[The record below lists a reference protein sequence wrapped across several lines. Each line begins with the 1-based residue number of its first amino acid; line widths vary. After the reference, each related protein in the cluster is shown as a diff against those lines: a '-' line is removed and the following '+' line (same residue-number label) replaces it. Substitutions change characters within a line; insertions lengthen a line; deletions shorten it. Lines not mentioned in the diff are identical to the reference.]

1 MTKKLNRED
10 LRRNSYPEVIDDM
23 EKDELSDKRDDSDL
37 DIVGVIAVCQLLA
50 SSDPEELK
58 ETIKCY
64 VIII

>member
-1 MTKKLNRED
+1 
-10 LRRNSYPEVIDDM
+10 M

-64 VIII
+64 VVII

>member
-1 MTKKLNRED
+1 MTTKLNRED

-37 DIVGVIAVCQLLA
+37 DIVGVIAVCQLLV
-50 SSDPEELK
+50 SSDPDELK
-58 ETIKCY
+58 ETLQRY